1 MDAPYALRPYLSVEL
16 DRPSHLGKILP
27 QKTKQVKA
35 KNAHQAKT
43 SVKSLNFLKNAPKI
57 YAKFKKF
64 SQIWQNQTLDLAK
77 NFHRSFIVFFA
88 VNAYALG
95 FDFKHFDFAPIF

>member
-1 MDAPYALRPYLSVEL
+1 MW
-16 DRPSHLGKILP
+16 SHQLTLPIFLVMSQAGILLPTTPKQILP
-27 QKTKQVKA
+27 KKSK
-35 KNAHQAKT
+35 QAKT
-43 SVKSLNFLKNAPKI
+43 SIKSLNFLKNAPKI
-57 YAKFKKF
+57 HAKFKKF